1 MFLRW
6 MASAAAA
13 WLIGLPV
20 ALAYEYK
27 HDFDPADPA
36 TWPVVAVIIDD
47 LGDRP
52 ILGRRALALPG
63 PVACAI
69 LPRTPYAS
77 EFARTAFLRGKEVLL
92 HQPLE
97 AATKNELLGPGAITR
112 QLTLPQM
119 RSMLRTNLESI
130 AYVSGVNNHMGS
142 WLTTQT
148 GAMNSLMAEIR
159 ANNNRFGGLF
169 FVDSV
174 TSGATVAQ
182 RAAAAARIPNARR
195 DVFLDHVQDSEHVA
209 QQLDLLKRTARQQG
223 FALGIGHPFAVT
235 LDALGQALPQLAANG
250 YRLVSVR
257 ELIAVREAR
266 KPDHEVMAY
275 APRSGVTTHLQK

>member
-1 MFLRW
+1 MLRW
-6 MASAAAA
+6 IIVAA
-13 WLIGLPV
+13 WLIGLP
-20 ALAYEYK
+20 AAFAYDYER
-27 HDFDPADPA
+27 DFDAADPA
-36 TWPVVAVIIDD
+36 TWPVIAVIIDD

-52 ILGRRALALPG
+52 VLGRQALALPG

-69 LPRTPYAS
+69 LPRTPYAG
-77 EFARTAFLRGKEVLL
+77 EFARTAFLRGKEVML

-97 AATKNELLGPGAITR
+97 AASKNELLGPGAITR
-112 QLTLPQM
+112 RLSLPQM

-142 WLTTQT
+142 WLTTQREP
-148 GAMNSLMAEIR
+148 MNSLMAEMR

-182 RAAAAARIPNARR
+182 RSASAARIPNARR
-195 DVFLDHVQDSEHVA
+195 DVFLDNVQEAEHVA
-209 QQLDLLKRTARQQG
+209 NQLDLLKLTARQQG
-223 FALGIGHPFAVT
+223 FALAIGHPFAVT
-235 LDALGQALPQLAANG
+235 LDALEQALPQLPANG

-257 ELIAVREAR
+257 ELIAVRVAR
-266 KPDHEVMAY
+266 ERHRDVMAL
-275 APRSGVTTHLQK
+275 APGSGATTHQQK